1 MLASGALDTRQKRLT
16 TGHAGSFDAQMR
28 GTDDDAM
35 DGNEREQG
43 AAGADAT
50 VHPPSLMPMHRLLMS
65 SNPPL
70 RDGRPESAGL

>member
-1 MLASGALDTRQKRLT
+1 MLASGALDMRQKRLKI
-16 TGHAGSFDAQMR
+16 GDASSFHAQMR
-28 GTDDDAM
+28 GTADEAT
-35 DGNEREQG
+35 DGNSRQQG

-50 VHPPSLMPMHRLLMS
+50 LHPPSLMPMHRLLMS